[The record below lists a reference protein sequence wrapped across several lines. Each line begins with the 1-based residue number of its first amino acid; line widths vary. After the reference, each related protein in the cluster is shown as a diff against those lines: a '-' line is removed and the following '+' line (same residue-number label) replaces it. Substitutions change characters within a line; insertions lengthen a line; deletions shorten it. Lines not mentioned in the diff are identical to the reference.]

1 MTGARRNR
9 VAVALLAVGCLAL
22 LMAAAANA
30 AWLLGVVIVCGLF
43 AASLVGSGS
52 ND

>member
-1 MTGARRNR
+1 MTGARRNG
-9 VAVALLAVGCLAL
+9 VAIALLAAGCLAL
-22 LMAAAANA
+22 AMAAVANA
-30 AWLLGVVIVCGLF
+30 AWLFGVVIVCGLL

>member
-1 MTGARRNR
+1 
-9 VAVALLAVGCLAL
+9 V
-22 LMAAAANA
+22 ANA